1 MAEWEIVQERLIS
14 GKGVLKVPTD
24 AVKNR
29 AYVLFATVVRQP
41 KNKYLNF
48 NWNPAR
54 SRYGNM
60 VFLREGY
67 VIDTLPIEFPKQVF
81 DGVNDISGQTLIA
94 IKCAYEGILQ
104 TFVNLGNGLAG
115 TPGGIGLS
123 VTPITDLIKD
133 YENLRLAWDEIRL
146 QCYADTAISLRLSRL
161 KYDTCDEDKDK
172 DKPPPPPPDPIEPI
186 EPGTPIETDE
196 PYDEDTSDDGNTKPF
211 PGDEPLPPTPCITT
225 IRGAGLNSDTC
236 GALSNFGDYPFEGYG
251 TLVPVTV
258 PPNGCAGLRLYIDGV
273 DQGVGLT
280 FYTTAVV
287 LSREGDCVPPPE

>member
-1 MAEWEIVQERLIS
+1 MAEWEVIQERIIS

-24 AVKNR
+24 VVKNR

-41 KNKYLNF
+41 RNKYLNF

-67 VIDTLPIEFPKQVF
+67 VINTLPIEFSKQVF
-81 DGVNDISGQTLIA
+81 DGINDISGQTLIA
-94 IKCAYEGILQ
+94 VKCAYEGILQ

-133 YENLRLAWDEIRL
+133 YENLRLAWDEVRL

-161 KYDTCDEDKDK
+161 QYDVCNPDKDK
-172 DKPPPPPPDPIEPI
+172 DKPPPPPPPPVPPVPPGEPV
-186 EPGTPIETDE
+186 ETDK
-196 PYDEDTSDDGNTKPF
+196 PYDEDTSDDGNTEPY
-211 PGDEPLPPTPCITT
+211 PGDEPLPPTPCVTI
-225 IRGAGLNSDTC
+225 IRGAGLNNLTC
-236 GALSNFGDYPFEGYG
+236 GKLSADANYPFDGYAE
-251 TLVPVTV
+251 LVPTTV
-258 PPNGCAGLRLYIDGV
+258 PPNGCAGLQLYIDGV
-273 DQGVGLT
+273 NQGAGQV
-280 FYTTAVV
+280 FHPDAIV
-287 LSREGDCVPPPE
+287 LERTGDCVPPPE